1 MLLKS
6 GDFLGGI
13 FGNELG
19 ISNTY
24 LHILLILILILSVVN
39 YVSDNSSLVIL
50 TSYIVSTLYVAA
62 LSELKIIFVELPII
76 IILTLLFK
84 RLGIKILLKII
95 SITCIV
101 VVALA
106 ISIPILYELF
116 PIFDNFFKLE
126 KLFGYSTGNYSTSSD
141 FGRLSSIVQI
151 ISTIFYGD
159 VWQTLFGIGL
169 GEAEISKIPIFSGS
183 FYYNYEYTHYYL
195 FTLSY
200 VFIENGFIGLF
211 LFMFMPIYLALKMI
225 FERGTSKYDL
235 LLIVLSI
242 SLFMLLL
249 YNNTMRSE
257 IYYLYLFVLSWGVA
271 INRGNGGCYE
281 NNKKLCL

>member
-116 PIFDNFFKLE
+116 PIFDNFL
-126 KLFGYSTGNYSTSSD
+126 N
-141 FGRLSSIVQI
+141 
-151 ISTIFYGD
+151 
-159 VWQTLFGIGL
+159 
-169 GEAEISKIPIFSGS
+169 
-183 FYYNYEYTHYYL
+183 
-195 FTLSY
+195 
-200 VFIENGFIGLF
+200 
-211 LFMFMPIYLALKMI
+211 
-225 FERGTSKYDL
+225 
-235 LLIVLSI
+235 
-242 SLFMLLL
+242 
-249 YNNTMRSE
+249 
-257 IYYLYLFVLSWGVA
+257 
-271 INRGNGGCYE
+271 
-281 NNKKLCL
+281 